1 MIGNGRGEI
10 QTGGREQ
17 ARVVDE
23 FGKRGLQEH
32 GIESVV
38 DKSGQPPGTQTMGA
52 FRQRAYPV
60 RPGRDEI
67 RPPVYDPGMIA
78 LSALDLAS
86 AVNGARHRAHA
97 KALRRCACLAA
108 ILALLGGSGIS
119 AQQPRPRRPPAPPPQ
134 PARLKADLTAEQMKG
149 KQALVE
155 TPLGTF
161 VIELLPDL
169 APSHV
174 AYVMKLAREGAY
186 DGTTFHRAIRHGI
199 IQGGD
204 PLSKDPAKAAQY
216 GTGGLGV
223 LDAETNNA
231 PMTRAAVAAVLQPGR
246 ANSGGAQ
253 FFVLVTDQPSLQ
265 GQYTIFGRVVE
276 GMEVV
281 QKISEASTDANG
293 RVTDRIEMTRVTIR
307 DAPPPEPEPFTT
319 QTVDE
324 LARYRAVLETSK
336 GPIAVAFFADKAPEH
351 VRNFLRLAS
360 LGAYDG
366 TAFHRVVRGF
376 VIQGGMLNT
385 RKDPVPQRAQRYVRT
400 LAPEFNDTPHV
411 KGILSMARTDDP
423 NSASTSFFIC
433 TGPAPSLD
441 GKYTAF
447 GQVVGLATVDTI
459 DAAPVEGE
467 TPRERLEVTK
477 VTVTSS

>member
-1 MIGNGRGEI
+1 MISSP
-10 QTGGREQ
+10 
-17 ARVVDE
+17 A
-23 FGKRGLQEH
+23 L
-32 GIESVV
+32 ESAS
-38 DKSGQPPGTQTMGA
+38 K
-52 FRQRAYPV
+52 V
-60 RPGRDEI
+60 R
-67 RPPVYDPGMIA
+67 
-78 LSALDLAS
+78 
-86 AVNGARHRAHA
+86 GARNRVHA
-97 KALRRCACLAA
+97 NAVRRFACLVAV
-108 ILALLGGSGIS
+108 LGLIGAPGLG
-119 AQQPRPRRPPAPPPQ
+119 AQQPRPRRPAAAAPQ
-134 PARLKADLTAEQMKG
+134 PTRFKTDLTAEQMKG
-149 KQALVE
+149 KQAVVE
-155 TPLGTF
+155 STLGTF

-169 APSHV
+169 APNHV

-186 DGTTFHRAIRHGI
+186 DGTTFHRAIRNGI

-223 LDAETNNA
+223 LEAETNSG
-231 PMTRAAVAAVLQPGR
+231 PMTRGAVAAVLQPGR

-253 FFVLVTDQPSLQ
+253 FFILVTDQPSLQ
-265 GQYTIFGRVVE
+265 GQYTMFGRVVD
-276 GMEVV
+276 GMEIV
-281 QKISEASTDANG
+281 QKISEAPTDARG
-293 RVTDRIEMTRVTIR
+293 RVTDRIEMKRVTIR
-307 DAPPPEPEPFTT
+307 DAPPPEPEPFAT
-319 QTVDE
+319 QSVEE

-336 GPIAVAFFADKAPEH
+336 GPITVAFFPDKAPAH

-376 VIQGGMLNT
+376 IIQGGMLNT
-385 RKDPVPQRAQRYVRT
+385 RRDPVPQRAQRYVRT
-400 LAPEFNDTPHV
+400 LAPEFNDTLHV

-447 GQVVGLATVDTI
+447 GQVIDGLATVDAI
-459 DAAPVEGE
+459 DGAPVDGE

-477 VTVTSS
+477 VTVTSH

>member
-1 MIGNGRGEI
+1 
-10 QTGGREQ
+10 
-17 ARVVDE
+17 
-23 FGKRGLQEH
+23 
-32 GIESVV
+32 
-38 DKSGQPPGTQTMGA
+38 MG
-52 FRQRAYPV
+52 
-60 RPGRDEI
+60 
-67 RPPVYDPGMIA
+67 
-78 LSALDLAS
+78 
-86 AVNGARHRAHA
+86 
-97 KALRRCACLAA
+97 
-108 ILALLGGSGIS
+108 
-119 AQQPRPRRPPAPPPQ
+119 AQQPRPRRPAAASPQ
-134 PARLKADLTAEQMKG
+134 PVRFKADLTAEQMKG
-149 KQALVE
+149 KQAVVE
-155 TPLGTF
+155 STLGTF

-169 APSHV
+169 APNHV
-174 AYVMKLAREGAY
+174 AYVMKLTREGAY
-186 DGTTFHRAIRHGI
+186 DGTTFHRAISHGI

-223 LDAETNNA
+223 LDGETSGA
-231 PMTRAAVAAVLQPGR
+231 PMTRGAVAAVLQPGR

-265 GQYTIFGRVVE
+265 GQYTIFGRVVD

-281 QKISEASTDANG
+281 QKISEAPTDANG
-293 RVTDRIEMTRVTIR
+293 RVTDRIEMRRVTIR
-307 DAPPPEPEPFTT
+307 DAPPPEPEPFSTE
-319 QTVDE
+319 TVEE

-336 GPIAVAFFADKAPEH
+336 GPITVGFFPDKAPEH

-376 VIQGGMLNT
+376 VVQGGMLNT
-385 RKDPVPQRAQRYVRT
+385 RRDPVQQRAQRYVRT
-400 LAPEFNDTPHV
+400 LAPEFNDTLHV

-447 GQVVGLATVDTI
+447 GQVIDGLATVDAI

-477 VTVTSS
+477 VTVTSH